1 MLCTIFFKVFWLLF
15 ELYFSFMLH
24 PSLIFILFLF
34 FHFFPSFFLAIL
46 SICVKKGESILES
59 LLVSCTFIR
68 EKFHR
73 GDAYTKREK
82 TFFYEKT
89 LFCFVLLYVCF
100 LVLLY
105 GALSLLVLCFVVLI
119 SYLYVGH
126 AYILMLLY
134 FIDCMFE
141 WSFSLPSDHCSY
153 FYMTAMCLIKL
164 LICFTSCL
172 LDCFLLCTLYLSF
185 ITCFSLRI

>member
-1 MLCTIFFKVFWLLF
+1 MPWSISC
-15 ELYFSFMLH
+15 
-24 PSLIFILFLF
+24 

-73 GDAYTKREK
+73 GDAYTKRKK

-119 SYLYVGH
+119 SCLYVGH
-126 AYILMLLY
+126 AYILILLY
-134 FIDCMFE
+134 FIDCMFG
-141 WSFSLPSDHCSY
+141 WSFALLSDHCSY
-153 FYMTAMCLIKL
+153 FYMTVMCLIKL

-172 LDCFLLCTLYLSF
+172 LDCFLLVTLYLSF